1 MSRVGKK
8 PIEIPKEAK
17 VMVKED
23 AVHVEGPKGKL
34 TYQIPRG
41 ISCRVE
47 DSKIVVERS
56 SETKRQRSLHGLFRA
71 LIFNAVEGVTKG
83 FSKDLEIVGIG
94 YKAQLQGKQ
103 IIFSLG
109 YSHPVSYPI
118 PEGIEVKIEK
128 QAKINVSGFDKQRV
142 GQVAAEIK
150 SLRLPDVYKGKGIRY
165 VGEVLR
171 KKVGKTGA

>member
-17 VMVKED
+17 VMVKGD

-34 TYQIPRG
+34 YYQIPRG

-47 DSKIVVERS
+47 DSNILVERS

-71 LIFNAVEGVTKG
+71 LIFNAVQGVTKG

-94 YKAQLQGKQ
+94 YKAQLQGRQ

-109 YSHPVSYPI
+109 YSHPVAYPI
-118 PEGIEVKIEK
+118 PEGIDVKIEK
-128 QAKINVSGFDKQRV
+128 QAKINVSGFDKQKV

-165 VGEVLR
+165 AGEVLR

>member
-17 VMVKED
+17 VAVKSD
-23 AVHVEGPKGKL
+23 TVHVEGPKGKL
-34 TYQIPRG
+34 QFKIPTG
-41 ISCRVE
+41 ISCRVK
-47 DSKIVVERS
+47 DSKILVNRS
-56 SETKRQRSLHGLFRA
+56 SETKRQKSLHGLFRA
-71 LIFNAVEGVTKG
+71 LISNAIQGVTTG
-83 FSKDLEIVGIG
+83 FTKDLEITGIG
-94 YKAQLQGKQ
+94 YKAQLKGKQ
-103 IIFSLG
+103 IVFSLG
-109 YSHPVSYPI
+109 YSHPVTFLI
-118 PEGIEVKIEK
+118 PEGIDVKIDK
-128 QAKINVSGFDKQRV
+128 QTKINISGFDKQKV

>member
-17 VMVKED
+17 ISIKGVT
-23 AVHVEGPKGKL
+23 VHVEGPKGKL
-34 TYQIPRG
+34 QYEIPQG
-41 ISCRVE
+41 LSCRVE
-47 DSKIVVERS
+47 DSKIIVDRS
-56 SETKRQRSLHGLFRA
+56 SETKRQKSLHGLFRS
-71 LIFNAVEGVTKG
+71 LIANAVQGVTTG
-83 FSKDLEIVGIG
+83 FSKDLEITGIG

-103 IIFSLG
+103 IVLSLG
-109 YSHPVSYPI
+109 YSHPVNFTI
-118 PEGIEVKIEK
+118 PEGIDVKIDK
-128 QAKINVSGFDKQRV
+128 QTKINISGFNKQKV

-165 VGEVLR
+165 AGEVIR